1 MRGARQRQ
9 GVQGST
15 SRLGQLQRTVL
26 ITAVVF
32 SSHLC
37 SHHTCYVLI
46 TPVIFSSHLYVITA
60 VIFSSHL
67 LYSHHSCCYILFTPV
82 TFSSHLCSP
91 PPDLCWGPKHKRN
104 SFKAICCCCS
114 VSKLCPPLC
123 GPVDCRPPGCSVHG
137 ISQARILEWIA
148 ISYSRESSHPRDWT
162 HVSCIGR
169 WVL

>member
-1 MRGARQRQ
+1 MVLSAPIFIYAF
-9 GVQGST
+9 VTKTFSFLLLHP
-15 SRLGQLQRTVL
+15 SLQKSHCML
-26 ITAVVF
+26 SVF
-32 SSHLC
+32 SILRLLLVFILTWFLLVKC
-37 SHHTCYVLI
+37 SRYFFEAEDYRMFIVERG
-46 TPVIFSSHLYVITA
+46 PR
-60 VIFSSHL
+60 
-67 LYSHHSCCYILFTPV
+67 
-82 TFSSHLCSP
+82 